1 MSNLSTLSANRTT
14 GFPSNRLANGPQS
27 VSRSSITD
35 RVLRELSKNQLGVFT
50 VAQARKMGVGHR
62 SIQRR
67 EHNGQ
72 IVRCHSGVYR
82 WSVVDGGFEQRC
94 VAAALAWPG
103 SAIAGRAAA
112 TIHNLPID
120 RKAEFP
126 ELIVTHGSRLRAKE
140 VLVRQTRNMP
150 CTHSWNG
157 VRILSVSSTLFA
169 LAGITDSLTLI
180 RCLDDALISRKVA
193 VPRMLSDLYA
203 LPAQRFGGR
212 QTLIRELMIRYD
224 GTPQHRSKLEQRI
237 GRWLEDAG
245 LRRAHCG
252 GSNTDNSAEMSV
264 RLHDIFGSLEQSF
277 SAPIRVASLDSN
289 RRLGDEVGSG
299 TSDGAAEV
307 FVSGW
312 RANYRVQTSVGEVEV
327 DFAWSS
333 VKVAL
338 EISPFFTHGSQE
350 KQRRDLNRRRALT
363 EAGWRIIEATDEH
376 FCDQVS
382 FLQIIAALRE
392 VM

>member
-1 MSNLSTLSANRTT
+1 
-14 GFPSNRLANGPQS
+14 
-27 VSRSSITD
+27 
-35 RVLRELSKNQLGVFT
+35 
-50 VAQARKMGVGHR
+50 MGVGHR

-72 IVRCHSGVYR
+72 IVRCHTGVYR

-103 SAIAGRAAA
+103 SAITGRAAA

-120 RKAEFP
+120 RKAQFP
-126 ELIVTHGSRLRAKE
+126 ELIVAHGSRLRAKE

-150 CTHSWNG
+150 STHSWNG

-169 LAGITDSLTLI
+169 LAGITDSSTLI
-180 RCLDDALISRKVA
+180 RCLDDALIARKVA
-193 VPRMLSDLYA
+193 ISRMLSDLYA

-237 GRWLEDAG
+237 GGWLEDAG
-245 LRRAHCG
+245 LRRADRG
-252 GSNTDNSAEMSV
+252 DSDTDNSAEMSV
-264 RLHDIFGSLEQSF
+264 RLHDIVGPSEQGL
-277 SAPIRVASLDSN
+277 SAAIRPASWDLN

-299 TSDGAAEV
+299 VSALGADV

-312 RANYRVQTSVGEVEV
+312 RSNYRVQTSIGEVEV

-333 VKVAL
+333 AKVVL
-338 EISPFFTHGSQE
+338 EISPFFTHGSEQ

-382 FLQIIAALRE
+382 FRQIIASLHE
-392 VM
+392 VI